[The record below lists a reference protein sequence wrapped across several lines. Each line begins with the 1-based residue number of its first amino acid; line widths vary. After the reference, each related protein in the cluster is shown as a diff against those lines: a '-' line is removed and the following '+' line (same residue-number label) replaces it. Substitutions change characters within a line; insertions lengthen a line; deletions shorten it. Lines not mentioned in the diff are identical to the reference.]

1 MGLDRGEST
10 VDELAAAI
18 YGKRTDP
25 THWVVPLL
33 VAVDGLGGA
42 GKSVFAD
49 NLVRR
54 LQALKI
60 GAEIVHMDD
69 FYLPT
74 AQRLQGSGQE
84 NRIGSNFDWQRLR
97 DQVLIPLSRGRQV
110 VYQRYDWG
118 ADSLGEWIALSG
130 QPIVIIEGVYTLRH
144 ELRSYYHLTV
154 WIDCPRATRLARG
167 IARDGE
173 DARQQWEE
181 EWMPREDRYLA
192 SHMPHLAAEWVY
204 AGKGTHGP
212 TCEWQRLCPR

>member
-1 MGLDRGEST
+1 MGLDRGGST
-10 VDELAAAI
+10 VDELVRSICNLVAE
-18 YGKRTDP
+18 RTP
-25 THWVVPLL
+25 TEAPLL
-33 VAVDGLGGA
+33 VAIDGLGGA
-42 GKSVFAD
+42 GKSTFSD
-49 NLVRR
+49 GLVRR
-54 LQALKI
+54 LQACQVD
-60 GAEIVHMDD
+60 AEIVHMDD

-74 AQRLQGSGQE
+74 AQRLQARGQE
-84 NRIGSNFDWQRLR
+84 NQIGSNFDWQRLR

-118 ADSLGEWIALSG
+118 TDSLGEWIALSG
-130 QPIVIIEGVYTLRH
+130 QPIVIIEGVYALRH

-192 SHMPHLAAEWVY
+192 SHLPHLAAEWVY
-204 AGKGTHGP
+204 ASKGTHGP
-212 TCEWQRLCPR
+212 TCEWQRLRLR